1 MRHSTSRSH
10 RDQRRRRSDDL
21 SLALHYQ
28 LAACCDDGEVAA
40 MAMAD
45 DDGVPLALAG
55 DLTASREAAIK
66 LASVA
71 SRIQS
76 AEYTVLGA
84 GQAWDVSMQKI
95 ATDGGDVVVCAIG
108 GSSDARRQRIA
119 RTGAAAQRI
128 ITSR

>member
-1 MRHSTSRSH
+1 MRLSTVRND
-10 RDQRRRRSDDL
+10 RDERRRRSDDL

-28 LAACCDDGEVAA
+28 LMACCEDGDVAA

-45 DDGVPLALAG
+45 DDGVPLAIAG
-55 DLTASREAAIK
+55 DLTASREAAHK

-76 AEYTVLGA
+76 AEYTVLGD
-84 GQAWDVSMQKI
+84 GQCWDVSMQKVS
-95 ATDGGDVVVCAIG
+95 TGGGDVVVCAVG
-108 GSSDARRQRIA
+108 GTAEARRQRIV
-119 RTGAAAQRI
+119 RTGAAVQRI